1 MTDDTDESTMA
12 QLRETVNDAIARLK
26 DVFERNG

>member
-1 MTDDTDESTMA
+1 MTDDTDEPTIA

-26 DVFERNG
+26 DTLERTK